1 MQNGPGPVEGMEQE
15 CRRASSVGG
24 MEQECRRAS
33 SDGGMEQECRG
44 ASSNVGLEQDRR
56 GTSSNGGL
64 VHTSAALK
72 LCCSAFPY
80 LCLIIISKY
89 NSNKE

>member
-1 MQNGPGPVEGMEQE
+1 MEAWSRNVEGP
-15 CRRASSVGG
+15 RPN
-24 MEQECRRAS
+24 
-33 SDGGMEQECRG
+33 GGMEQECRG
-44 ASSNVGLEQDRR
+44 
-56 GTSSNGGL
+56 TPSNGGL

-89 NSNKE
+89 NSNKEYKI